1 MYLLYDITDI
11 FDYELF
17 SVHKSACLLTEVIAI
32 HANF

>member
-1 MYLLYDITDI
+1 MYLLCDITAI

-17 SVHKSACLLTEVIAI
+17 PIHKSACLLTEVIAI